1 MAKSDGQKLKLLY
14 LRDYLERNTS
24 YGHPASAQ
32 KLAAYLKDQGISCDR
47 KTIYA
52 DIRALQDYG
61 LDIENQRGPGGG
73 FYLASGF
80 FELPEVKLLVD
91 AVRAARFLTQR
102 KSNDLVKKLL
112 RLSNRYEEQLV
123 RRDVVISG
131 RVKSMNE
138 SIYYNLDA
146 IQEAI
151 AQNRK
156 IVFQYFDWDV
166 GHRQRFRPGP
176 YQASPYA
183 LCQDSENY
191 YLLAYTQR
199 HGVTHYRVDRMLRIE
214 MSQEPRTPC
223 PALTGQALKAYGK
236 KVFQM
241 FAGETVPVKLRFA
254 NRLAGV
260 VYDRFGSDAMLI
272 PDGTDHFTF
281 SAEVAVSPVF
291 LSWVIGFGD
300 QAQILYPGRVARQ
313 CADLCRQAL
322 AQCAVAEE
330 SSPTAAPPIEIP

>member
-14 LRDYLERNTS
+14 LRDYLERNS
-24 YGHPASAQ
+24 SQAHPVSAQ
-32 KLAAYLKDQGISCDR
+32 RLAGYLKEQGISCDR
-47 KTIYA
+47 KTVYA
-52 DIRALQDYG
+52 DIRALQEYG
-61 LDIENQRGPGGG
+61 LDIENLRGPGGG
-73 FYLASGF
+73 FYLASGA
-80 FELPEVKLLVD
+80 FELPELKLLVD
-91 AVRAARFLTQR
+91 TVRSARFLTQR
-102 KSNDLVKKLL
+102 KSNDLIKKLL
-112 RLSNRYEEQLV
+112 HLCNRYEEQLL
-123 RRDVVISG
+123 RRQVVISG

-156 IVFQYFDWDV
+156 ILFQYFDWDV
-166 GHRQRFRPGP
+166 GHQQRFRPGP

-214 MSQEPRTPC
+214 LSKEPRIPC
-223 PALTGQALKAYGK
+223 PALTGQALGAYGK

-241 FAGETVPVKLRFA
+241 FAGETTPVKMRFA

-260 VYDRFGSDAMLI
+260 IYDRFGGDAMLI
-272 PDGTDHFTF
+272 PDGSEHFTYT
-281 SAEVAVSPVF
+281 AEVAVSPTF

-300 QAQILYPGRVARQ
+300 QAQILYPSRVAQQ

-322 AQCAVAEE
+322 AQC
-330 SSPTAAPPIEIP
+330 TAAATSSLQPHHR